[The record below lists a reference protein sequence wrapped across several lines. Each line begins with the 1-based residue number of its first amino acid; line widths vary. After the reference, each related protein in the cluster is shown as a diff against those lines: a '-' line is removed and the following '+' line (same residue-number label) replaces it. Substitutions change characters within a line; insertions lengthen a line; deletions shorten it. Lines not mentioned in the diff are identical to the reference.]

1 MNEIIKTI
9 TDTIAEMPACYHGE
23 NINVLMWGTCG
34 QESHL
39 GKYRKQINGEALSLM
54 QIERPTFGHVF
65 KRYEKLIRSL
75 FPELKDITFEM
86 LETND
91 KLAIVIARLKYW
103 TIPVFIPSADDLPAI
118 ARYWKNYYNTA
129 KGKGTVEQFLKNYE
143 LLVAPNL
150 A

>member
-1 MNEIIKTI
+1 MNETIKTI
-9 TDTIAEMPACYHGE
+9 ADTIREMPACYHGDNV
-23 NINVLMWGTCG
+23 NILMYGTCA

-39 GKYRKQINGEALSLM
+39 GKYRKQINGKALSLM
-54 QIERPTFGHVF
+54 QIEELTFNHIF
-65 KRYEKLIRSL
+65 KRYEKLIRSI
-75 FPELKDITFEM
+75 FPELKEITFEM

-103 TIPVFIPSADDLPAI
+103 TIPVFIPAADDLEGI
-118 ARYWKNYYNTA
+118 ANYWKRYYNTA

-143 LLVAPNL
+143 LLVTPNL

>member
-1 MNEIIKTI
+1 MNEIMKTI
-9 TDTIAEMPACYHGE
+9 ADTIREMPACYHGDNV
-23 NINVLMWGTCG
+23 NILMFGTIA

-39 GKYRKQINGEALSLM
+39 GKYRKQINGEALGIP

-65 KRYEKLIRSL
+65 KRYEKLIRSI
-75 FPELKDITFEM
+75 FPELIEINFEM

-91 KLAIVIARLKYW
+91 KLAIVVARLKYW
-103 TIPVFIPSADDLPAI
+103 TIPVFIPAADDLEGI
-118 ARYWKNYYNTA
+118 ANYWKKYYNTA

-143 LLVAPNL
+143 LLVAPNF